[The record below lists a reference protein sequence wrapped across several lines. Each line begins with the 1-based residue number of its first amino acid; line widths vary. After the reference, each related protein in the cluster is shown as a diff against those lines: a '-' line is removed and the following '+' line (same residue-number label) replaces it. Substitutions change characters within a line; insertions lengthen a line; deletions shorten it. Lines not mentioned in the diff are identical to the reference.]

1 MTIEY
6 GTLKNANVS
15 IDSDDGAV
23 WLWITS
29 GMNTRI
35 TYRSVSDPSIEEV
48 LKQWARQQ
56 DGDGLALKLPV
67 RKLNLE

>member
-23 WLWITS
+23 WLWITLAR
-29 GMNTRI
+29 NTPGS
-35 TYRSVSDPSIEEV
+35 T
-48 LKQWARQQ
+48 
-56 DGDGLALKLPV
+56 
-67 RKLNLE
+67 

>member
-1 MTIEY
+1 MRIAY

-29 GMNTRI
+29 GKEHAGINLSAQI
-35 TYRSVSDPSIEEV
+35 SDPSIEEV
-48 LKQWARQQ
+48 LKQWARPQ
-56 DGDGLALKLPV
+56 DKPPQ
-67 RKLNLE
+67 N

>member
-29 GMNTRI
+29 GNEHAGI
-35 TYRSVSDPSIEEV
+35 NLS
-48 LKQWARQQ
+48 AR
-56 DGDGLALKLPV
+56 
-67 RKLNLE
+67 